1 MATRASGNLAQLW
14 AIAEGNIADF
24 FEPYDAVKRDHTGQ
38 PQHTDEGALSTE
50 TRVRPK
56 LLTDL
61 PPELAA
67 LIEDITFDNKGRA
80 IPKLYS
86 KLAASKE
93 SAQSLTTRAKPTSAR
108 PAQPLP
114 GDVCP
119 PFKIGMPAQAGSDEC
134 EL

>member
-93 SAQSLTTRAKPTSAR
+93 LRY
-108 PAQPLP
+108 
-114 GDVCP
+114 
-119 PFKIGMPAQAGSDEC
+119 IGPVIDHESKANKR
-134 EL
+134 